1 MVCDRFS
8 KDAKSESEKG
18 GTMYRLRD
26 KVAVVTG
33 AGRGIGRGI
42 AIAMAAEGAKVVVND
57 LGTAGDGTG
66 ASGTPAEEVVKEIR
80 ILGGE
85 AVANFASV
93 AEAADAESI
102 IRTAIENFGKI
113 DVLVNNAGV
122 LRDRM
127 IWNMTDEE
135 WDLVIKTHLY
145 GHFYCTRAAVRW
157 MRDAAKEGRLKNGR
171 IINITSHAGI
181 KGNPGQPNYSAAK
194 MGVVGFTYS
203 CAMALGRYGITCNAI
218 APRAITRLTDTIP
231 EERLREL
238 AVRRGMATAEESQ
251 KLGLEELK
259 RKFLGGA
266 PEAIAPL
273 VCWLASDESSHV
285 NGHVFMIMEGRV
297 GIFNSMEE
305 TKLAFKD
312 GMFTLDELWRIMP
325 IMTTGLPDLGKLE

>member
-1 MVCDRFS
+1 MM
-8 KDAKSESEKG
+8 E
-18 GTMYRLRD
+18 RLRG

-33 AGRGIGRGI
+33 SGRGVGRRI
-42 AIAMAAEGAKVVVND
+42 AIAMASEGAKVVVND
-57 LGTAGDGTG
+57 LGVAGDGTG
-66 ASGTPAEEVVKEIR
+66 ASASPAEEVVNEIKK
-80 ILGGE
+80 GGAE
-85 AVANFASV
+85 AVASFASV
-93 AEAADAESI
+93 AEVEGAESI
-102 IRTAIENFGKI
+102 IKTAIDSFGRI
-113 DVLVNNAGV
+113 DVLVNNAGI

-135 WDLVIKTHLY
+135 WDGVIKAHLY
-145 GHFYCTRAAVRW
+145 GHFNCTRAAVGW
-157 MRDAAKEGRLKNGR
+157 MRDAAKEGKLKSGR

-181 KGNPGQPNYSAAK
+181 KGNAGQPNYAAAK

-231 EERLREL
+231 GDRLREL
-238 AVRRGMATAEESQ
+238 AVRRGIVSTDESQ

-259 RKFLGGA
+259 RKLLGGG

-273 VCWLASDESSHV
+273 VCWLASNESSHV
-285 NGHVFMIMEGRV
+285 NGHVFMMTEGKV

-312 GMFTLDELWRIMP
+312 GIFSLDELWNIMP
-325 IMTTGLPDLGKLE
+325 IMTAGLPDLAKLE

>member
-1 MVCDRFS
+1 MN
-8 KDAKSESEKG
+8 
-18 GTMYRLRD
+18 RLRD

-33 AGRGIGRGI
+33 AGRGIGK
-42 AIAMAAEGAKVVVND
+42 AIALAMASEGAKVVVND
-57 LGTAGDGTG
+57 LGTGGDGTG
-66 ASGTPAEEVVKEIR
+66 TSRGPAEEVVGEIKM
-80 ILGGE
+80 LGGE

-93 AEAADAESI
+93 AEATGAESI
-102 IRTAIENFGKI
+102 VRAAIENFGRI
-113 DVLVNNAGV
+113 DILVNNAGV
-122 LRDRM
+122 VRDRM

-157 MRDAAKEGRLKNGR
+157 MREAAKEGRLKNGR

-238 AVRRGMATAEESQ
+238 AVRRGVITPEESL
-251 KLGLEELK
+251 KLRIEELK
-259 RKFLGGA
+259 RKFLGGG
-266 PEAIAPL
+266 PEAVAPL

-285 NGHVFMIMEGRV
+285 NGHVFMIMEGKV
-297 GIFNSMEE
+297 GIFSSMEE

-312 GMFTLDELWRIMP
+312 GMFTLDELCRIMP
-325 IMTTGLPDLGKLE
+325 VMTAGLPDLAKLE